1 MHAAVERDAAR
12 QVLHSCGFPGAAVC
26 GDAGFSQALALW
38 EETTRFVRCFPWLN
52 RMPSQICVVTERVY
66 STFSPEWETGTAL
79 LSADLDR
86 TPEEVS
92 QQCRLLLESAV
103 LLQRCLDSFPD
114 PAYDYRTD
122 TEHPAWLPGS
132 GLQLRQRYIEQMQVQ
147 LGAWGMTLT
156 EEDWIGGLQRVLE
169 ALQKRADFMHN
180 HLFRAAEGFCCAG
193 YWLRV
198 QTERCHLTGRRLYEL
213 GVSAFGRRSIAD
225 TLHFYE

>member
-1 MHAAVERDAAR
+1 MYAALERNTAR
-12 QVLHSCGFPGAAVC
+12 QVLHSSELPGVAVC
-26 GDAGFSQALALW
+26 GDAGFSQALELR
-38 EETTRFVRCFPWLN
+38 EEMIRFTRCFPWLKLS
-52 RMPSQICVVTERVY
+52 PSQICLVTERLY
-66 STFSPEWETGTAL
+66 SNFSPEWETGTDL

-86 TPEEVS
+86 TPEELT
-92 QQCRLLLESAV
+92 QQCRLLWESAV

-114 PAYDYRTD
+114 PSYDYWTD

-132 GLQLRQRYIEQMQVQ
+132 GMQLRQRYTEQLQTQ
-147 LGAWGMTLT
+147 LTVWDVSLA
-156 EEDWIGGLQRVLE
+156 EADWLSALRKVLDV
-169 ALQKRADFMHN
+169 LQKRPDFMQN
-180 HLFRAAEGFCCAG
+180 RLFWTERGFCCAG